1 MEAVWSI
8 FLRLMKDY
16 EALTMTEEEMYGI
29 FQDNV
34 VIALSTLQLKGV
46 MEDVEIVDG
55 EFNRSLTSVEQL
67 IVGYSLVVAWLTPY
81 LYSSELLMAQ
91 LTSTDFTQFSSA
103 NRLRSYI
110 KLHNEAEARLN
121 QAILDYDTR
130 MEYSSIRKEVKKHG

>member
-1 MEAVWSI
+1 MEAVWSV

-29 FQDNV
+29 FQDNLV
-34 VIALSTLQLKGV
+34 VALSTLQLRGV
-46 MEDVEIVDG
+46 MEDVEIVGD
-55 EFNRSLTSVEQL
+55 EFSRSLTGVEQL
-67 IVGYSLVVAWLTPY
+67 IIGYSLVVAWLTPY

-103 NRLRSYI
+103 NRLRAYI
-110 KLHNEAEARLN
+110 KLHNEAEARMN

>member
-1 MEAVWSI
+1 MEAVWSR

-34 VIALSTLQLKGV
+34 VVALSTLQLKGV

-110 KLHNEAEARLN
+110 KLHNETEARLN

>member
-34 VIALSTLQLKGV
+34 VVALSTLQLKGV
-46 MEDVEIVDG
+46 MEDVDIVDG
-55 EFNRSLTSVEQL
+55 EFNRSLTGVEQL

>member
-34 VIALSTLQLKGV
+34 VVALSTLQLKGV

-130 MEYSSIRKEVKKHG
+130 MGYSSIRKEVRKHG

>member
-34 VIALSTLQLKGV
+34 VVALSTLQLKGV

-130 MEYSSIRKEVKKHG
+130 MEYSSIRKEVRKHG

>member
-34 VIALSTLQLKGV
+34 VVALSTLQLKGV

-103 NRLRSYI
+103 NRLRAYI
-110 KLHNEAEARLN
+110 TLHNEAEARLN

>member
-34 VIALSTLQLKGV
+34 VVALSTLQLKGV
-46 MEDVEIVDG
+46 MEDVEIIDG

>member
-34 VIALSTLQLKGV
+34 VGALSTLQLKGV

>member
-103 NRLRSYI
+103 NRLRAYI
-110 KLHNEAEARLN
+110 TLHNEAEARLN

>member
-34 VIALSTLQLKGV
+34 VVALSTLQLKGV
-46 MEDVEIVDG
+46 MEDVESVDG

-81 LYSSELLMAQ
+81 LYSSELLVAQ

>member
-29 FQDNV
+29 FQDNAV
-34 VIALSTLQLKGV
+34 VALSTLQLKGV

-55 EFNRSLTSVEQL
+55 EFNRSLTGVEQL

-103 NRLRSYI
+103 NRLRAYI
-110 KLHNEAEARLN
+110 TLHNEAEARLN

>member
-34 VIALSTLQLKGV
+34 VVALSTLQLKGV

>member
-34 VIALSTLQLKGV
+34 VVALSTLQLKGV

-103 NRLRSYI
+103 NRLRTYI
-110 KLHNEAEARLN
+110 TLHNEAEARLN

>member
-130 MEYSSIRKEVKKHG
+130 MEYSSIRKEVRKHG

>member
-34 VIALSTLQLKGV
+34 VVALSTLQLKGV

-55 EFNRSLTSVEQL
+55 EFNRSLTGVEQL

-103 NRLRSYI
+103 NRLRAYI
-110 KLHNEAEARLN
+110 TLHNEAEVRLN